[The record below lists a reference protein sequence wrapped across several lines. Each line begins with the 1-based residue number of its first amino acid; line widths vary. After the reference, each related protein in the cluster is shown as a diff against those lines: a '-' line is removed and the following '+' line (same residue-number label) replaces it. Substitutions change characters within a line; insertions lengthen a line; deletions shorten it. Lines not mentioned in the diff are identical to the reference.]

1 MKKRIF
7 CGLVVFLLSLAL
19 LAGCGSRSD
28 EPCMY
33 CGESPS
39 QAYEKAD
46 GTFAYVCKD
55 CSAVC
60 MLCGREKA
68 TQHYE
73 SLLGMMFVC
82 DDCYA
87 AVTGY

>member
-1 MKKRIF
+1 MTKKRRLV
-7 CGLVVFLLSLAL
+7 CGWILLLWSITL
-19 LAGCGSRSD
+19 LAGCASH

-55 CSAVC
+55 CSEVC